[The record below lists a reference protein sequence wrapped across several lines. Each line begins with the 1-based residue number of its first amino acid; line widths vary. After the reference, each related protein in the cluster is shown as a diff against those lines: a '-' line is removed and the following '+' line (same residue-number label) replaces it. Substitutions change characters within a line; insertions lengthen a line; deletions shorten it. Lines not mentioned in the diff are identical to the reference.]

1 MGGMNYNRRSTRP
14 DSVFYCDTRK
24 MRSPSGRGRR
34 FHPVPLALLIFAL
47 AMLIW
52 WFFKK
57 S

>member
-1 MGGMNYNRRSTRP
+1 MNYNRRSTRP
-14 DSVFYCDTRK
+14 DSLFYRETRK

-34 FHPVPLALLIFAL
+34 IHPLPLALLIFAL

-57 S
+57 T